1 MATLAKLDWSFHCL
15 CYAGDWHP
23 TLLSSLSLKWFCKS
37 PAETTQ
43 QIETMDSWN
52 RTIKKGAKANQSGL
66 LRQKLWSSKFLRN
79 IYSFGKLRGTWNT
92 QAGGTLALNCRR
104 NKVFPPGLDSTELSV
119 WFLSPSWP
127 QRWHLAF
134 LNPCFLLC
142 SVHGTVLCKLTIYFF
157 ACLLSVLPCKPNLLL
172 KPLECSKFHNG
183 RCDFPFTAVHG
194 ILSGR

>member
-66 LRQKLWSSKFLRN
+66 LRQKLWFSKFLRN
-79 IYSFGKLRGTWNT
+79 IYSFGKLWGTWNT
-92 QAGGTLALNCRR
+92 QAGGTLALNCRG

-134 LNPCFLLC
+134 LNPCFLL
-142 SVHGTVLCKLTIYFF
+142 SLVKFILPYLTHK
-157 ACLLSVLPCKPNLLL
+157 AHNNNSHCLLSIYYIWSSGLRVLSFLQ
-172 KPLECSKFHNG
+172 
-183 RCDFPFTAVHG
+183 TA
-194 ILSGR
+194 LF